1 MVLSLYNHQKKG
13 LEDTKNLKKVAYFW
27 DMGTGKTFVGSE
39 KAMSFGDNIL
49 LVCQKSKIDDWKKHF
64 LEHYAPK
71 IILYDLTKKEELNQ
85 YIKTFKIQPYIKVGV
100 INYDLVFRR
109 SELKKIENFT
119 LILDESSIIQNEKT
133 SRATAILNFNFS
145 NIILLS
151 GTPVSGKY
159 EKLWSQSNL
168 LGWKISKKLFLK
180 HYTITE
186 KFELPNGTFANKI
199 IDYKNIERLKRKL
212 REHGANFLKT
222 EEVIDLPKQM
232 FIDINHSTSKE
243 YEVFR
248 KERIIELDNETL
260 VGDMPLTN
268 MLYQRMLLG
277 ISDEK
282 LSTLKDLIDSTNR
295 RIVIFYN
302 FKKELE
308 KIKSII
314 DRPISVVSGDEKD
327 LLAYENF
334 ENSITL
340 VNYQAGAKGLNLQ
353 KSNILVFYSPTVSC
367 EDYMQSKKRIHRI
380 GQELPCFY
388 YKLIAPS
395 SIESKIYNALD
406 RGEDYTDYLFKEEE
420 YEVE

>member
-1 MVLSLYNHQKKG
+1 MILNLYNHQKQG
-13 LEDTKNLKKVAYFW
+13 LEDTKNFKKVAYFW

-39 KAMSFGDNIL
+39 KMKIFNNNTNL
-49 LVCQKSKIDDWKKHF
+49 LICQMSKIKDWIDHFKKYYPMYQVLNLRNK
-64 LEHYAPK
+64 LELESFIKHCK
-71 IILYDLTKKEELNQ
+71 TTKM
-85 YIKTFKIQPYIKVGV
+85 VGV

-109 SELKKIENFT
+109 KELKLLKNFT
-119 LILDESSIIQNEKT
+119 LILDESSVIQNERT
-133 SRATAILNFNFS
+133 SRANAILNFNFS

-159 EKLWSQSNL
+159 EKLWSQSQL

-186 KFELPNGTFANKI
+186 KFELPDGTYVNKI
-199 IDYKNIERLKRKL
+199 IGYKNIERLKRKL
-212 REHGANFLKT
+212 REYGASFLKT

-353 KSNILVFYSPTVSC
+353 KSNILVFYSPTVNC